1 MRAAVLIAKQQIETV
16 DHDIGTIGPN
26 DVRIQIRAGGICGS
40 DLHYYNHYRMGDFP
54 VREPFILGHEGAGI
68 VECIGSNV
76 TEISVGDVVTVNPS
90 QPCRSCEF
98 CLSGRELLCSNMKFL
113 GSSRRTP
120 HVQGIFSEF
129 FITDKSQCFVV
140 PSDLSV
146 HIAAFAEPLSVAL
159 HAIRKAGC
167 LIGANILITGA
178 GPIGALVLVAAKL
191 AGACSITIIDILDA
205 PLKVA
210 EKMGADHAFNIIKN
224 DQILHNPK
232 KPRGSFDVAFEA
244 SGNPSAVLNAIRY
257 VRPGGILV
265 QIGTFPDPN
274 ILIPTD
280 QIMVKELSLKSSFRF
295 DREFAWSV
303 RYLSE
308 RRVNVEPL
316 LSHTFPMEKANE
328 AFNLAADRSRAMKV
342 HLAF

>member
-129 FITDKSQCFVV
+129 FSG
-140 PSDLSV
+140 
-146 HIAAFAEPLSVAL
+146 
-159 HAIRKAGC
+159 IR
-167 LIGANILITGA
+167 NERSWNA
-178 GPIGALVLVAAKL
+178 GPETGLKATGNLSFQLQFCVPLPTP
-191 AGACSITIIDILDA
+191 AC
-205 PLKVA
+205 
-210 EKMGADHAFNIIKN
+210 
-224 DQILHNPK
+224 
-232 KPRGSFDVAFEA
+232 
-244 SGNPSAVLNAIRY
+244 
-257 VRPGGILV
+257 
-265 QIGTFPDPN
+265 
-274 ILIPTD
+274 
-280 QIMVKELSLKSSFRF
+280 
-295 DREFAWSV
+295 
-303 RYLSE
+303 
-308 RRVNVEPL
+308 
-316 LSHTFPMEKANE
+316 
-328 AFNLAADRSRAMKV
+328 NLE
-342 HLAF
+342 